1 MATPSSFSCPNNS
14 DVQRASSDT
23 AAHVHTLTRGG
34 LTAAANGSVMFMEH
48 RLVSP
53 HAAGETGRR
62 FYTPPT
68 KESSQSSHRASTSPA
83 SSSARRWVYSQQ
95 VLVSS
100 RPAVFVHISSVRN
113 AYRICAFLTFCNHI
127 WHVQAHCYCQ
137 VGCQSLPSPTPPNPP
152 FPTICY
158 CYGQGHNRN
167 LIISGYFFVCPVSTE
182 PWNIFKQT

>member
-34 LTAAANGSVMFMEH
+34 LAAAANGSVMFMEH

-83 SSSARRWVYSQQ
+83 SSSARRWVYRLQ
-95 VLVSS
+95 VLVLN
-100 RPAVFVHISSVRN
+100 RPFVFVHISSVRN
-113 AYRICAFLTFCNHI
+113 AYRICVFLTFCNHI

-137 VGCQSLPSPTPPNPP
+137 VGCRSLLSPPLPNPP
-152 FPTICY
+152 FP
-158 CYGQGHNRN
+158 HNLLLSR
-167 LIISGYFFVCPVSTE
+167 SRS
-182 PWNIFKQT
+182 